1 MVTGGFK
8 VWHIIFIIIAFL
20 ITLVVVYCCF
30 HRCRIP
36 RTKQEIEADSW
47 RSSLTK
53 KFRNYL
59 QELPIE
65 SITFLEAIKKVQ
77 ELEEKMEQD
86 DAKMSRDLGARKRMG
101 WLKLKGKD
109 GKEVNEVKDDNS
121 NKDISEEPKLNGSIS
136 ANTGV
141 LREQVG
147 TKEITPVEPVTQA
160 PAQISAAA
168 AAAAVVVEQLVEP
181 EKLPMKE
188 IGQTKDESSDKRLDS
203 TNKDQDTKET
213 PRHPR
218 RRKHK
223 PNLARTK
230 RAREKSHGELELERP
245 PIEASPDDLAAA
257 QVLNTQVSS
266 TVSHHRHHR
275 SRGVE
280 SNRAKLESKP

>member
-20 ITLVVVYCCF
+20 ITLVVIYCCF

-59 QELPIE
+59 QELPTE
-65 SITFLEAIKKVQ
+65 SINFLEAIKKVQ

-121 NKDISEEPKLNGSIS
+121 NKDTSEEPKLNGLTS
-136 ANTGV
+136 ADTSA

-147 TKEITPVEPVTQA
+147 TKEIIPVEPVTQLNQV
-160 PAQISAAA
+160 PAQTP
-168 AAAAVVVEQLVEP
+168 AAAAVVVEQSVEP
-181 EKLPMKE
+181 EKVPMKE
-188 IGQTKDESSDKRLDS
+188 TDQTKDESSDKRLDS
-203 TNKDQDTKET
+203 NNKDQDVKET
-213 PRHPR
+213 QRHPR
-218 RRKHK
+218 RRRHK

-230 RAREKSHGELELERP
+230 RAREKSHGEIELDRP
-245 PIEASPDDLAAA
+245 PVEASPDDLATA
-257 QVLNTQVSS
+257 QVFNTQPPN

-280 SNRAKLESKP
+280 SKPLT